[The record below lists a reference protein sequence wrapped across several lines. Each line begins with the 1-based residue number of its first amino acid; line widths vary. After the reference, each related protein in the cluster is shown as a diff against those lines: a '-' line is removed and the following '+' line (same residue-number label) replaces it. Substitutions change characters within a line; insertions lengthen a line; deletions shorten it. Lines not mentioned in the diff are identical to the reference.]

1 MMRWISGEI
10 TSANPGLH
18 FILGLAVHIL
28 TIAKVVACL
37 LKLSI
42 HIEVFLLLDYLA
54 LSGVFPCIVII
65 HSSILASLTVK
76 RVVVYATLLLLVLL
90 RVHARSKLTGGK
102 CVLCLLV
109 EA

>member
-1 MMRWISGEI
+1 MRWISGEI

-54 LSGVFPCIVII
+54 LSRINTNYRRQLNAI
-65 HSSILASLTVK
+65 K
-76 RVVVYATLLLLVLL
+76 
-90 RVHARSKLTGGK
+90 VHP
-102 CVLCLLV
+102 
-109 EA
+109 ED